1 MKKLWESKKYRY
13 SLIGIVALLVVGLG
27 IWLVMRPKP
36 IMQYSEFANKYN
48 DIVEEGG
55 SRYRITD
62 YDVSGTKRIGP
73 SNGELVVKVDNGQ
86 LMEVGAVHATGGD
99 IDDFI
104 VASAAAAKAI
114 GLNKDT
120 VLNLCTQSEKA
131 GKGKKVDDGDF
142 HIETTVIKDA
152 DVLTV
157 NITKK

>member
-1 MKKLWESKKYRY
+1 MKKIWERKKYRY
-13 SLIGIVALLVVGLG
+13 SIIGIVTLLLIGLG
-27 IWLVMRPKP
+27 FWLVMRPKS

-48 DIVEEGG
+48 AIVEEDG
-55 SRYRITD
+55 SRYSITD

-73 SNGELVVKVDNGQ
+73 SNGELVVKVENGQ

-114 GLNKDT
+114 GLSKDT
-120 VLNLCTQSEKA
+120 VLNLCTQSEKD
-131 GKGKKVDDGDF
+131 GEDKKVDDGDF
-142 HIETTVIKDA
+142 HVETTYIKGA

-157 NITKK
+157 NITRK